1 MIQVNKDF
9 LKNENYIK
17 TVIEKAKKEMK
28 KKQARY
34 NRYTRSASRKDV
46 DVAIEYYATTI
57 ATGYFAGVA
66 PEITI
71 KQETNQKK
79 ISILKKLFNKIVGKN
94 ADKEEF
100 QIMIDYIRE
109 YNDDPTVFYNL
120 AKDYFITGSCYAL
133 QYENDDNKLIYAD
146 IPSTQT
152 VALYDF
158 STPVQKVGI
167 MRIWTE
173 QDSTGKDVE
182 MVNII
187 TDTEKLYY
195 KNDIK
200 NKKEYKLDVDM
211 TEKVEWLI
219 VPAFAIENPDGLCI
233 FSVVESLID
242 ALETI
247 IKNNKETFEQNAD
260 AKLIAIGYAPE
271 NEMFI
276 EDEKGNLVV
285 NQARIKEDNAV
296 LNAKM
301 LYVSGDK
308 DNRGDFKWL
317 LKELNDTAS
326 ENHKKTLIEFIF
338 MILCVPNLT
347 DVGFTNADNSS
358 ALEKKFFS
366 LEQLIIQTEKLF
378 KKEYLAMF
386 ENFVDR
392 INKKYSTSFDFSE
405 INITFKRNLPTN
417 KLEVV
422 NMWKGL
428 RGIVSDETVIS
439 NLPFDIDVETELAKK
454 KEQDEENIMKF
465 QSNME
470 NNKKVGNGDVEEDTG
485 KAKELPKGLQEKTKV
500 NDR

>member
-1 MIQVNKDF
+1 MIQINKEF

-17 TVIEKAKKEMK
+17 SVIEKAKKEMR

-57 ATGYFAGVA
+57 ATGYFGGIA
-66 PEITI
+66 PEMTI

-79 ISILKKLFNKIVGKN
+79 IGILKKLFNKVVGQN

-100 QIMIDYIRE
+100 QILIDHIRE
-109 YNDDPTVFYNL
+109 TNDDSTIFYNL
-120 AKDYFITGSCYAL
+120 VKDYFITGSCYAL
-133 QYENDDNKLIYAD
+133 QFENEKNELRYANVK
-146 IPSTQT
+146 SVQT
-152 VALYDF
+152 VGLYDYG
-158 STPVQKVGI
+158 TPVDDIGTL
-167 MRIWTE
+167 RIWTE
-173 QDSTGKDVE
+173 QDETGKDVE
-182 MVNII
+182 IIEII
-187 TDTEKLYY
+187 TKDEKIYY
-195 KNDIK
+195 KG
-200 NKKEYKLDVDM
+200 NKKQNKGYQLDETM
-211 TEKVEWLI
+211 TEEVNWKYSPTMCV
-219 VPAFAIENPDGLCI
+219 ENPDGLAI

-247 IKNNKETFEQNAD
+247 ISNNKETFEQNAD
-260 AKLIAIGYAPE
+260 AKLIAVGYAPE

-276 EDEKGNLVV
+276 ENEEGNLVV

-308 DNRGDFKWL
+308 DGKGDFKWL

-338 MILCVPNLT
+338 MIMCIPNLS
-347 DVGFTNADNSS
+347 DVGFTNAENSS

-366 LEQLIIQTEKLF
+366 LEQIVIQAEKLF
-378 KKEYLAMF
+378 KKEYLELF

-392 INKKYSTSFDFSE
+392 VNSKYSTNFDASE
-405 INITFKRNLPTN
+405 INISFKRNLPTE
-417 KLEVV
+417 KKEIVD
-422 NMWKGL
+422 MWKSL
-428 RGIVSDETVIS
+428 RGIVSDETIIEK
-439 NLPFDIDVETELAKK
+439 LPFDIDAETEIARI

-465 QSNME
+465 QTNL
-470 NNKKVGNGDVEEDTG
+470 KGNGDENVGGNPKET
-485 KAKELPKGLQEKTKV
+485 KELPKGLQEKPEV
-500 NDR
+500 ND

>member
-1 MIQVNKDF
+1 MIQVNKEF
-9 LKNENYIK
+9 LKNEDYIK
-17 TVIEKAKKEMK
+17 TVIEKAQKEMK
-28 KKQARY
+28 KKQARM
-34 NRYTRSASRKDV
+34 NRYTRSKTRKDI

-57 ATGYFAGVA
+57 ASGYFGGIA

-71 KQETNQKK
+71 KQETNKKK
-79 ISILKKLFNKIVGKN
+79 INILKKLFNKVVGQN

-100 QIMIDYIRE
+100 QILIDYIRE
-109 YNDDPTVFYNL
+109 YNDDPTIFYNL
-120 AKDYFITGSCYAL
+120 VKDYFITGSCYAL
-133 QYENDDNKLIYAD
+133 QYENEDNKMIYAD
-146 IPSTQT
+146 VKSIHT
-152 VALYDF
+152 VALYDY
-158 STPVQKVGI
+158 STPVKEVGI

-173 QDSTGKDVE
+173 QDETGKDVE

-195 KNDIK
+195 KG
-200 NKKEYKLDVDM
+200 NKKKQEEYKLVEDM
-211 TEKVEWLI
+211 TEDVDWLL
-219 VPAFAIENPDGLCI
+219 VPALAIENPDGLCI

-247 IKNNKETFEQNAD
+247 ISNNKDTFEQNAD
-260 AKLIAIGYAPE
+260 AKLIAVGYAPE

-276 EDEKGNLVV
+276 EDEEGNTII
-285 NQARIKEDNAV
+285 NQDRIKEDNAV
-296 LNAKM
+296 LQAKM

-308 DNRGDFKWL
+308 DNKGDFKWL

-366 LEQLIIQTEKLF
+366 LEQLVIQAEKMF
-378 KKEYLAMF
+378 KKEYLALF

-392 INKKYSTSFDFSE
+392 INTKYSTNFDFSE
-405 INITFKRNLPTN
+405 IDITFKRNLPTN

-422 NMWKGL
+422 NMWKSLKGT
-428 RGIVSDETVIS
+428 VSDETVIE
-439 NLPFDIDVETELAKK
+439 NLPFDIDTETELARI
-454 KEQDEENIMKF
+454 KEQNDENIMKF

-470 NNKKVGNGDVEEDTG
+470 NNKKVGNKDVGGNPKET
-485 KAKELPKGLQEKTKV
+485 KELPKGLQEKSEV
-500 NDR
+500 ND

>member
-9 LKNENYIK
+9 FQKENYIK
-17 TVIEKAKKEMK
+17 TVIEKAKKEMA

-34 NRYTRSASRKDV
+34 NRYTRSSKKKDI

-57 ATGYFAGVA
+57 ATGYFGGVA
-66 PEITI
+66 PEMTI
-71 KQETNQKK
+71 KQETNKKK
-79 ISILKKLFNKIVGKN
+79 IGILKKLFNKVVGQN

-100 QIMIDYIRE
+100 QILIDYIRE

-120 AKDYFITGSCYAL
+120 VKDYFITGSCYAL
-133 QYENDDNKLIYAD
+133 QYENNDNKMIYAD
-146 IPSTQT
+146 VKSTNT
-152 VALYDF
+152 VALYDY

-173 QDSTGKDVE
+173 QDETGKDVE
-182 MVNII
+182 MINII

-195 KNDIK
+195 KNDIRQPE
-200 NKKEYKLDVDM
+200 EYKLMEDM
-211 TEKVEWLI
+211 TEEVDWLL

-247 IKNNKETFEQNAD
+247 ISNNKETFEQNAD
-260 AKLIAIGYAPE
+260 AKLIAIGYSPE

-276 EDEKGNLVV
+276 EDEEGNTIINPL
-285 NQARIKEDNAV
+285 RIKEDNAV
-296 LNAKM
+296 LQAKM

-308 DNRGDFKWL
+308 DNKGDFKWL

-366 LEQLIIQTEKLF
+366 LEQLVIQVEKMF
-378 KKEYLAMF
+378 KKEYLALF

-392 INKKYSTSFDFSE
+392 INTSYSTNFDFSE

-417 KLEVV
+417 KQEIV
-422 NMWKGL
+422 NMWKSL
-428 RGIVSDETVIS
+428 RGIVSDETVIE
-439 NLPFDIDVETELAKK
+439 NLPFDIDTETELTKI
-454 KEQDEENIMKF
+454 KEQNDENIMKF
-465 QSNME
+465 QTQN
-470 NNKKVGNGDVEEDTG
+470 KVGDENVGRDT
-485 KAKELPKGLQEKTKV
+485 KETDKLPKGLQEKAKA
-500 NDR
+500 ND

>member
-9 LKNENYIK
+9 LKSENYIK
-17 TVIEKAKKEMK
+17 TVIEKAKKEMR
-28 KKQARY
+28 KKQLRY
-34 NRYTRSASRKDV
+34 NRYTRSAKKKDI
-46 DVAIEYYATTI
+46 DIAIEYYATTI
-57 ATGYFAGVA
+57 AAGYFGGIA
-66 PEITI
+66 PKMTV

-79 ISILKKLFNKIVGKN
+79 ISILKKLFNKIVGQN

-100 QIMIDYIRE
+100 QILIDYIRE
-109 YNDDPTVFYNL
+109 YNDDQTVFYNL

-133 QYENDDNKLIYAD
+133 QYENNDNKMIYAD
-146 IPSTQT
+146 IKSTQT

-158 STPVQKVGI
+158 STPIQKVGI

-173 QDSTGKDVE
+173 QDENGLDVE

-195 KNDIK
+195 KNDVKK
-200 NKKEYKLDVDM
+200 NKEYKLIVDM
-211 TEKVEWLI
+211 TENVDWLL

-247 IKNNKETFEQNAD
+247 ISNNKETFEQNAD
-260 AKLIAIGYAPE
+260 AKLIAIGYSPE
-271 NEMFI
+271 NEMLI
-276 EDEKGNLVV
+276 TDEEGNSVR
-285 NQARIKEDNAV
+285 NPARAAEDNAV
-296 LNAKM
+296 LQAKM

-347 DVGFTNADNSS
+347 DAGFLNADNSS

-366 LEQLIIQTEKLF
+366 LEQLIIQAEKMF
-378 KKEYLAMF
+378 KKEYLALF
-386 ENFVDR
+386 ENFVAR
-392 INKKYSTSFDFSE
+392 INKKHSTKFDFSE
-405 INITFKRNLPTN
+405 ISITFKRNLPTN
-417 KLEVV
+417 KQEIV
-422 NMWKGL
+422 NMWKSL
-428 RGIVSDETVIS
+428 RGIVSDETVIN
-439 NLPFDIDVETELAKK
+439 NLPFDIDTESELAKI
-454 KEQDEENIMKF
+454 KEQNEENIMKF
-465 QSNME
+465 QNQ
-470 NNKKVGNGDVEEDTG
+470 NVGDTNVG
-485 KAKELPKGLQEKTKV
+485 TNPKETSKLPKGLQEKTKV
-500 NDR
+500 TN

>member
-1 MIQVNKDF
+1 MIQVNKEF

-34 NRYTRSASRKDV
+34 NRYTRSSSRKDI
-46 DVAIEYYATTI
+46 DVAIEYYATTV
-57 ATGYFAGVA
+57 ASGYFGGIA
-66 PEITI
+66 PEITV
-71 KQETNQKK
+71 KQETNAKK
-79 ISILKKLFNKIVGKN
+79 ISILKKLFNKVVGQN

-100 QIMIDYIRE
+100 QILIDYIRE

-120 AKDYFITGSCYAL
+120 VKDYFITGSCYAL
-133 QYENDDNKLIYAD
+133 QYENSDNKMIYAD
-146 IPSTQT
+146 VKATQT
-152 VALYDF
+152 VALYDY

-173 QDSTGKDVE
+173 QDESGKDVE

-187 TDTEKLYY
+187 TEEEKLYY
-195 KNDIK
+195 KG
-200 NKKEYKLDVDM
+200 NKKKQEEYKLDADM
-211 TEKVEWLI
+211 TEEVDWLL
-219 VPAFAIENPDGLCI
+219 VPCFAIENPDGLCI

-247 IKNNKETFEQNAD
+247 ISNNKDTFEQNAD
-260 AKLIAIGYAPE
+260 AKLIAVGYAPE

-276 EDEKGNLVV
+276 EDEEGNIVV

-296 LNAKM
+296 LQAKM

-308 DNRGDFKWL
+308 DNKGDFKWL

-366 LEQLIIQTEKLF
+366 LEQLIIQAEKMF
-378 KKEYLAMF
+378 KKEYLALF

-392 INKKYSTSFDFSE
+392 INTKYSTNFDFSE

-417 KLEVV
+417 KKEIVD
-422 NMWKGL
+422 MWKGL
-428 RGIVSDETVIS
+428 RGVVSDETVIN
-439 NLPFDIDVETELAKK
+439 NLPFDIDTETELAKI
-454 KEQDEENIMKF
+454 KEQNEENIMKF
-465 QSNME
+465 QTGNVGDE
-470 NNKKVGNGDVEEDTG
+470 NVGRNTEGTNK
-485 KAKELPKGLQEKTKV
+485 LPKGLQEKATT
-500 NDR
+500 ND

>member
-17 TVIEKAKKEMK
+17 TVIEKAKKEMR
-28 KKQARY
+28 KKQIRY
-34 NRYTRSASRKDV
+34 NRYTRSVKKKDV
-46 DVAIEYYATTI
+46 DIAIEYYATTI
-57 ATGYFAGVA
+57 ATGYFGGIA

-79 ISILKKLFNKIVGKN
+79 ISILKKLFNKIVGQN
-94 ADKEEF
+94 ADKDEF
-100 QIMIDYIRE
+100 QILIDYIRE
-109 YNDDPTVFYNL
+109 YNDDQTVFYNL
-120 AKDYFITGSCYAL
+120 VKDYFITGSCYAL
-133 QYENDDNKLIYAD
+133 QYENDSNKMIYAD
-146 IPSTQT
+146 IKATQT

-158 STPVQKVGI
+158 STPIQKVGI

-173 QDSTGKDVE
+173 QDENGKDVE

-195 KNDIK
+195 RNDVKNT
-200 NKKEYKLDVDM
+200 KEYKLIEDM
-211 TEKVEWLI
+211 TEEVDWLL

-247 IKNNKETFEQNAD
+247 ISNNKEIFEQNAD
-260 AKLIAIGYAPE
+260 AKLIAVGYSPE
-271 NEMFI
+271 NEMLI
-276 EDEKGNLVV
+276 EDEEGNLVR
-285 NQARIKEDNAV
+285 NPARIVEDNTV

-326 ENHKKTLIEFIF
+326 ENHKKTLVEFIF

-347 DVGFTNADNSS
+347 DAGFMDADNSS

-366 LEQLIIQTEKLF
+366 LEQLIIQAEKMF
-378 KKEYLAMF
+378 KKEYLALF
-386 ENFVDR
+386 ENFVAR
-392 INKKYSTSFDFSE
+392 INKKHSTKFDFSE

-417 KLEVV
+417 KQEIV

-428 RGIVSDETVIS
+428 RGIVSDETVIN
-439 NLPFDIDVETELAKK
+439 NLPFDIDTETELAKIK
-454 KEQDEENIMKF
+454 KQDDENIIKF
-465 QSNME
+465 QNQ
-470 NNKKVGNGDVEEDTG
+470 NVGDTNVG
-485 KAKELPKGLQEKTKV
+485 TNPKETSKLPKGLQEKTKV
-500 NDR
+500 TN